1 MPDSQQPTTKDLSIP
16 TSKTK
21 QKRENPL
28 LSLMFNIILPVAAL
42 QNLSK
47 HLGEDGPLWAL
58 LIGLSLPIGY
68 GIYDYIARKEKNLMS
83 AIGIISV
90 VFTGGLA
97 LVQAEGIWF
106 ALVEMG
112 LPLIFGIA
120 VLISAFTSTPFIA
133 KMTYNDVFMHI
144 DKVESALEIN
154 GNLQKFKKL
163 LKTSTLFLSS
173 SFFLSAVL
181 NFVLAIMIFVPIDSA
196 LPETQRA
203 DLLNDQIAE
212 MRYKS
217 IFVIMLPLM
226 AFSMGIMWHLFSG
239 IKKLT
244 GLELEEVIK
253 SS

>member
-1 MPDSQQPTTKDLSIP
+1 MAESTERPTKAQQ
-16 TSKTK
+16 SKK
-21 QKRENPL
+21 KENPL

-47 HLGEDGPLWAL
+47 HLGENGPLWAL

-68 GIYDYIARKEKNLMS
+68 GIYDYITRREKNLMS

-106 ALVEMG
+106 AIVEMG

-120 VLISAFTSTPFIA
+120 VLASAFTATPFIA

-144 DKVESALEIN
+144 DKVEDALKQK
-154 GNLQKFKKL
+154 GNLDQFKKL
-163 LKTSTLFLSS
+163 LRTSTLFLSS

-181 NFVLAIMIFVPIDSA
+181 NFVLAIVIFVPIDAGLSD
-196 LPETQRA
+196 TQRA
-203 DLLNDQIAE
+203 DILNDQIAE

-217 IFVIMLPLM
+217 VFVIMLPLM
-226 AFSMGIMWHLFSG
+226 IFSMAIMWHLFSG

-253 SS
+253 TS

>member
-1 MPDSQQPTTKDLSIP
+1 MTDSQNASTKAQQ
-16 TSKTK
+16 TK
-21 QKRENPL
+21 KKENPL

-47 HLGEDGPLWAL
+47 HLGENGPLWAL

-68 GIYDYIARKEKNLMS
+68 GAYDYITRREKNLMS
-83 AIGIISV
+83 LIGIVSV

-112 LPLIFGIA
+112 LPMIFGIA

-144 DKVESALEIN
+144 DRVEDALKAK
-154 GNLQKFKKL
+154 GNLDQFKKL
-163 LKTSTLFLSS
+163 LRTSTLFLSS

-181 NFVLAIMIFVPIDSA
+181 NFALAIVIFVPIDA
-196 LPETQRA
+196 GLADAQRA
-203 DLLNDQIAE
+203 DILNEQIAE

-217 IFVIMLPLM
+217 VFVIMLPLM
-226 AFSMGIMWHLFSG
+226 VFSMGIMWHLFSG

-244 GLELEEVIK
+244 GLDLEQVIK
-253 SS
+253 TN